1 MDAFL
6 DAFTAAFGLIGS
18 GDPDLLRI
26 IALSLKVSL
35 SAVGIAIL
43 MGMPLG
49 GLIALG
55 RFPGR
60 QVLIVIFNALMG
72 LPPVVVGLMVYVML
86 SRSGPLGVFNLLF
99 TPTAMIIAQVILVL
113 PIVVSLT
120 RQTVHSLWLE
130 YRETLESV
138 AASPAQCLATVL
150 WEGRFMLST
159 AVLVG
164 FGRAVAEVGAVMI
177 VGGNIDNV
185 TRVMTTAIALEASK
199 GDLALALGLGFI
211 LLMISMA
218 LNILAHGLT
227 SLTSNESP
235 S

>member
-6 DAFTAAFGLIGS
+6 DAFVAALALIGA

-35 SAVGIAIL
+35 SAVGIAML
-43 MGMPLG
+43 VGMPMG

-60 QVLIVIFNALMG
+60 QALVVIFNALMG
-72 LPPVVVGLMVYVML
+72 LPPVVVGLMVYVLL
-86 SRSGPLGVFNLLF
+86 SRSGPFGVFNLLF
-99 TPTAMIIAQVILVL
+99 TPAAMIIAQVILVL

-130 YRETLESV
+130 YRETLNSV

-159 AVLVG
+159 AILVG
-164 FGRAVAEVGAVMI
+164 FGRAIAEVGAVMI

-227 SLTSNESP
+227 SFTTNESQ

>member
-1 MDAFL
+1 VDAFL
-6 DAFTAAFGLIGS
+6 DALVAASALMVAGDAGLS
-18 GDPDLLRI
+18 RI

-35 SAVGIAIL
+35 SAVGIAVL
-43 MGMPLG
+43 VGMPLG
-49 GLIALG
+49 GFIALA

-99 TPTAMIIAQVILVL
+99 SPTAMIIAQVILVL
-113 PIVVSLT
+113 PIIVSLT

-130 YRETLESV
+130 YRETLRSV
-138 AASPAQCLATVL
+138 AASPSQCLATVL

-159 AVLVG
+159 AILVG
-164 FGRAVAEVGAVMI
+164 FGRAIAEVGAVMI

-211 LLMISMA
+211 LLMISMT

-227 SLTSNESP
+227 SITSNENP